1 MTTKPLPPL
10 PAAGRLPPLPDP
22 PRESDMKEGLHFD
35 MLGVGAL
42 LSLHFGA
49 YPRDAASTTL
59 VGNRG
64 YLCRHRRDLQRPGLA
79 PYPDLLVA
87 FEVDTAAIDANNGYE
102 ISQVGQPPDWVLEV
116 ASPATGANDYT
127 TKPGIYARLEV
138 PEYWRFDYTGGQY
151 HDAPLAGDR
160 LTPEGSYRPIE
171 LHTEPD
177 GVIWGYSEALD
188 LSLCWVPGEVPAG
201 RLRFWNRATGSYL
214 PDQAEEREGRL
225 AAEARSIAE
234 SDARLAER
242 DARIAAEERA
252 NAAEER
258 LRELEA
264 ELRRRQNP

>member
-1 MTTKPLPPL
+1 MTTKPLSAPQS
-10 PAAGRLPPLPDP
+10 ARRLPPLPDP

-87 FEVDTAAIDANNGYE
+87 FKVDAAAIDANNGYE
-102 ISQVGQPPDWVLEV
+102 ISQVGKPPDWVLEV
-116 ASPATGANDYT
+116 ASPTTGANDYT
-127 TKPGIYARLEV
+127 VKRGIYARLEV
-138 PEYWRFDYTGGQY
+138 AEYWRFDYTGGQY
-151 HDAPLAGDR
+151 HDAPLGGDR

-177 GVIWGYSEALD
+177 GVIWGYSEALE

-201 RLRFWNRATGSYL
+201 QLRFWNRATGSYL
-214 PDQAEEREGRL
+214 PDHAEEREGRL

-234 SDARLAER
+234 SAARL
-242 DARIAAEERA
+242 AAEERA
-252 NAAEER
+252 NAAEAR

-264 ELRRRQNP
+264 ELRRRPSP